1 MMSLPAVGVF
11 AVRME
16 KKKKIPNR
24 GVVLASRSITSFST
38 SAQGDG
44 RGLHGLVYV
53 MSADMALRELSFD
66 EIVALL
72 LSWIIYNHH
81 LFPERWKPEHWCG
94 ASHELG
100 CCAGAIGSIR
110 GWDRIDPGVACLW
123 RMAMQNCC
131 QDIYLAAKSGAQPLV
146 NDVQVELPERDAGLG
161 LTGHFRL

>member
-1 MMSLPAVGVF
+1 VTVTVEVCMPMV
-11 AVRME
+11 
-16 KKKKIPNR
+16 
-24 GVVLASRSITSFST
+24 
-38 SAQGDG
+38 
-44 RGLHGLVYV
+44 
-53 MSADMALRELSFD
+53 ALRELSYAEVEVEVEVLFVGAAL
-66 EIVALL
+66 IAVLL
-72 LSWIIYNHH
+72 LGRIIYNHH

-131 QDIYLAAKSGAQPLV
+131 RDCSLAAKSGAQPLV
-146 NDVQVELPERDAGLG
+146 YDVQVELPERDAGLG